1 MCVSVCVSTKR
12 RRKESAERTAR
23 RDEHGFC
30 NCHGSGCINKAFD
43 LRIHG
48 NSAVRIS
55 LSNAH
60 WHCHFTFHSLYY
72 LISPLISSSSIVV
85 VLVVYDAIQPFARWQ
100 NYFANVVT
108 LRLLIKRFHLSQM
121 VFLMSF
127 SFWFGFFCSVVRWCW
142 WYWCLIPSTPSS
154 FFLFFFFFPQVDGNW
169 VALR

>member
-1 MCVSVCVSTKR
+1 MSI
-12 RRKESAERTAR
+12 
-23 RDEHGFC
+23 GFC

-72 LISPLISSSSIVV
+72 LISLLISSSSIVV

-127 SFWFGFFCSVVRWCW
+127 SFWFEFFLLSRSLMLMILMFDSFYAFFFLPFFLLFSAGGWQ
-142 WYWCLIPSTPSS
+142 LSRSTIIYSPSS
-154 FFLFFFFFPQVDGNW
+154 QMFGVLAF
-169 VALR
+169 